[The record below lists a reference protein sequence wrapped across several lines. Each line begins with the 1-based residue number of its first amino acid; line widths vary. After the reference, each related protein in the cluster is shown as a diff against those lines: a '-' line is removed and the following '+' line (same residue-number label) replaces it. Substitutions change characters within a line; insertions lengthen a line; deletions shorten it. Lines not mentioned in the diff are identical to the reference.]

1 MPLQRDGPCPFKG
14 FHWPEWWGDGI
25 EVNKKTFHLL
35 EEDQR
40 KDLIEYFYLHQNTKS
55 QKIIIP
61 PAYKFTLNALR
72 DYFGQH
78 PNVIRIMVLS
88 SDEYKAYAEERSLPP
103 PPPEMSLLTRDLI
116 ARCRTLDP
124 PPSIK
129 AEGAHA
135 WERAQ
140 GEGASAAQVVRI
152 PERARAG
159 IHTSEGL
166 PDKDG
171 NYVDGNSEKKV
182 LNFDEDPNRILACNM
197 LDTFAEAAEPQ
208 FGKIGEEVPTGSA
221 SAEDIKIWVRLVK
234 HEESQDRVPAEEAA
248 RPGNQKKYRARAV
261 KGLIQ
266 LLASVFWYLSGHHVL
281 GGALH
286 K

>member
-1 MPLQRDGPCPFKG
+1 MWDTK
-14 FHWPEWWGDGI
+14 I
-25 EVNKKTFHLL
+25 KVTAKKFSLL
-35 EEDQR
+35 GEYQ
-40 KDLIEYFYLHQNTKS
+40 KHDLILYFYERESAKTAVNLQ
-55 QKIIIP
+55 
-61 PAYKFTLNALR
+61 PAYRFRLNEFH
-72 DYFGQH
+72 DYFHKH
-78 PNVIRIMVLS
+78 PDEIRRAVLD